1 MEHSEEQA
9 LAGLLPVRMGGTVHA
24 VPTLK
29 IKDSR
34 KWREKVRAKLGFD
47 PAKLDLS
54 APEALAALPVAL
66 DTDQLL
72 ELVLA
77 FDIGHVMGTKAHI
90 ESTGTDE
97 EVWTAAWDMLGATYP
112 LVARG
117 RSAVEAYGLEELIQL
132 VRRFAPSSPASS
144 RSTPS
149 PNGVSTLTPSQ
160 IASPTSSS

>member
-1 MEHSEEQA
+1 MARSEEQA
-9 LAGLLPVRMGGTVHA
+9 LADLLPVRMGGTVHA

-47 PAKLDLS
+47 PAKVELS
-54 APEALAALPVAL
+54 SDPFRAIAAMA
-66 DTDQLL
+66 DTDILL
-72 ELVLA
+72 DLVLA
-77 FDIGHVMGTKAHI
+77 FDIGHKLGTKAHI

-97 EVWTAAWDMLGATYP
+97 EVWVAVWDMLGATFP

-117 RSAVEAYGLEELIQL
+117 RSAVEAYGLEEIMRLAMRL
-132 VRRFAPSSPASS
+132 VAPSNPEVS
-144 RSTPS
+144 RSSPS

-160 IASPTSSS
+160 IVSPTSS

>member
-1 MEHSEEQA
+1 MERSEEQA

-34 KWREKVRAKLGFD
+34 KWREKVREKLGFD

-54 APEALAALPVAL
+54 TDPFQAIAAIA

-72 ELVLA
+72 DLVLT
-77 FDIGHVMGTKAHI
+77 FDTTHVLGTRTQVEAKA
-90 ESTGTDE
+90 TDE
-97 EVWTAAWDMLGATYP
+97 EVWAAAWDMLGATFP
-112 LVARG
+112 LVSRA
-117 RSAVEAYGLEELIQL
+117 RSAVKAYGLEEFMRLATRL
-132 VRRFAPSSPASS
+132 LEPSNPASS

-160 IASPTSSS
+160 IASPTNSS